1 MMLLQN
7 VFSEFLGSFL
17 IISFYLGIILFPILV
32 ILGII
37 SLFVK
42 NSEFSKIIRY
52 GFLGWLVMVLVG
64 LSVCGLAAL

>member
-1 MMLLQN
+1 MLLQN
-7 VFSEFLGSFL
+7 VFSEFLGGFL

-42 NSEFSKIIRY
+42 NPEFSKIIRY

-64 LSVCGLAAL
+64 LSVCGLVSL